1 MLRPPTRMD
10 VRAAAIAQVQVSE
23 PDVSRAVGRWPL
35 TTEADA
41 ELKRLAQICQRW
53 PARALPEV
61 RAHAG
66 FDARVGHRVCVE
78 RARALVG
85 LCTRVYLPAR
95 PVRETAPRPRASAS
109 RCPLRTQQRPCRS
122 ALR

>member
-1 MLRPPTRMD
+1 MVRPPTRMD

-66 FDARVGHRVCVE
+66 FDARVGHRVCV
-78 RARALVG
+78 RARARVG
-85 LCTRVYLPAR
+85 RAVYPRLPACPSLARDR
-95 PVRETAPRPRASAS
+95 PPSTR
-109 RCPLRTQQRPCRS
+109 
-122 ALR
+122 